1 MNANSLLIA
10 FLAGCAS
17 AAMTASVA
25 AFSAISVVLFYL
37 APLPLL
43 IVGFAAGA
51 RSAAV
56 AGVSGSLILGLVLG
70 PKTGLFFLFS
80 TAIAPVLITHF
91 ALLRRPASEGP
102 IAEGELRA
110 DGHEWYPEGRLLLW
124 CAGLAGGLVAA
135 SILAAG
141 PDAETFR
148 NLVRSTANAMMEPQ
162 LQSMSAQERVQ
173 AIGIIDFMAVALPLL
188 SASLWLLTLYA
199 NMRIAG
205 AVAAASGKGLRP
217 WGPFGEM
224 RFPRASGLAFAAAAA
239 LSMLPGTPGVL
250 ASVFAAA
257 LATAFMLLG
266 LSVVHG
272 LMASHKAKGA
282 LLFALY
288 FALSVLNWI
297 LVLPLAALGL
307 VDLFT
312 DIRARKG
319 AVAANSNNPPSKE

>member
-1 MNANSLLIA
+1 MNANQFLIA

-25 AFSAISVVLFYL
+25 AFSAVAVVLFYL

-43 IVGFAAGA
+43 IIGFANGA
-51 RSAAV
+51 LSAAV
-56 AGVSGSLILGLVLG
+56 AGVAGSLVIGFVMGLK
-70 PKTGLFFLFS
+70 PGLFFLFS
-80 TAIAPVLITHF
+80 TAIAPVVLSHF
-91 ALLRRPASEGP
+91 ALLRRPATQGP
-102 IAEGELRA
+102 IAEGEVRA
-110 DGHEWYPEGRLLLW
+110 QGHEWYPEGRLLLW
-124 CAGLAGGLVAA
+124 CAGLAGVLVAA

-148 NLVRSTANAMMEPQ
+148 NLIRSTVNIMMEPQ
-162 LQSMSAQERVQ
+162 LQTMSAPEREQ
-173 AIGIIDFMAVALPLL
+173 AGQVIDLMVVALPMI
-188 SASLWLLTLYA
+188 SAALWLVTLYV
-199 NMRIAG
+199 NMRLAG
-205 AVAAASGKGLRP
+205 AIATASGKGLRP
-217 WGPFGEM
+217 WAGFGDM
-224 RFPRASGLAFAAAAA
+224 RFPRMAGMAFAATTA
-239 LSMLPGTPGVL
+239 LAMLPGTFGVL

-257 LATAFMLLG
+257 FGTALTLLG
-266 LSVVHG
+266 LSVIHG
-272 LMASHKAKGA
+272 VMASHKAKAA

-319 AVAANSNNPPSKE
+319 AQAANSNNPPSKE